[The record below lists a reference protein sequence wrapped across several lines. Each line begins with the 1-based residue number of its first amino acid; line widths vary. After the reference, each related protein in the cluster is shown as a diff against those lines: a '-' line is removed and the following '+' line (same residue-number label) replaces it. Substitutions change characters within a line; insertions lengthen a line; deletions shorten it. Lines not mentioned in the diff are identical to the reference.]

1 MSKKTFITLSK
12 KECLEVYT
20 DMVQNSNKKWQS
32 GIKLAENNDFGSAIS
47 LAIISNEELIKAL
60 IVFFDGNGFRLR
72 SIKGINALFK
82 NHQLRYLI
90 AYVMFAMGSFINDFT
105 NLINEFRK
113 DPSLINAWINVSSD
127 KRFEFET
134 WLIDYLKEKFNSLGI
149 EFNWFSNIDRYRQ
162 DGLYCDYNNNL
173 KNPIDISKQEYQFAF
188 YRLEL
193 VRRIGISFFE
203 SINDE
208 NLAMQDVLCSI
219 KDGLIKND
227 FYNKASKIFSSL
239 RNIKENPFDTIKN
252 FIMERDDM
260 KDILSS
266 FQRISPKNEI
276 INDNC

>member
-1 MSKKTFITLSK
+1 
-12 KECLEVYT
+12 
-20 DMVQNSNKKWQS
+20 MVQNSNKKWHS
-32 GIKLAENNDFGSAIS
+32 GIKLAESNDFGSAIS

-90 AYVMFAMGSFINDFT
+90 AYLMFAMGSFISDFT
-105 NLINEFRK
+105 NLISEFRK
-113 DPSLINAWINVSSD
+113 DPSLISAWINISSN
-127 KRFEFET
+127 KRLEFET
-134 WLIDYLKEKFNSLGI
+134 WIVEYLRGKFTTLGI

-193 VRRIGISFFE
+193 VRKIGISFIE

-208 NLAMQDVLCSI
+208 NLAMQNVLCSI

-239 RNIKENPFDTIKN
+239 KNSKENPFDTIKN
-252 FIMERDDM
+252 YIVERDDM

-266 FQRISPKNEI
+266 FSTMTTKKDI
-276 INDNC
+276 INGSC